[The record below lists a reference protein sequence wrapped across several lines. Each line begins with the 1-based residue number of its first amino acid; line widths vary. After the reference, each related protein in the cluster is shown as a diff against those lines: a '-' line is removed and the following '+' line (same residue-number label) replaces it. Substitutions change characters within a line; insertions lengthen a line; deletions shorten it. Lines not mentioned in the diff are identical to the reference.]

1 MNVGDWITKRS
12 ILSPDKTAIISDEK
26 KITYREINVRVNRLA
41 NALINHG
48 IKKGDR
54 VAALL
59 YNCPEFL
66 EIYFALAKIGAIF
79 VTLNFRL
86 AGPEIQY
93 MLTNSESSFLIFD
106 EHLSDMIESIRTN
119 LSIDQKNYVSLGN
132 SGPTWAKEYEKLIA
146 EFHDHDKEPEIKEEV
161 QLEDPQMIMYTSGTT
176 GIPKGALLSHQK
188 TFYNTFNAVLYFDMT
203 SKDIMLVNMPLFH
216 SGGLNISAVPILYTG
231 GTAVIQKSFD
241 PKQAL
246 SLIEKNRISLAMMVP
261 TMINFMVKQGG
272 IDNYDLSSMKTLMVG
287 GEPIPLS
294 LIKAYQDRN
303 IPIRQVFGQTE
314 TSIQL
319 WLSEEDAIRKIGS
332 VGKPVF
338 HADVRVVNKS
348 GKDVVPG
355 KVGEIILNG
364 PTQMICY
371 WKDPKQTAETL
382 MDGWLHTGDLAT
394 VDEEGFVYMVDR
406 ERDMYISGG
415 ENVYPAETER
425 VLGENPKVL
434 ETAIIGVPDEKWGEV
449 GKALIVLKGGEKM
462 TAEDALDFLRGKF
475 AKYKIPKY
483 IEFTNEFPKTGSG
496 KIKKAELR
504 EKYGH
509 KKVAEIIKADSSKKG

>member
-12 ILSPDKTAIISDEK
+12 ILSPNKTAIISDER
-26 KITYREINVRVNRLA
+26 KITYRELNDRVNCLA
-41 NALINHG
+41 NALINKG
-48 IKKGDR
+48 IHKRDR

-59 YNCPEFL
+59 YNCPEFI
-66 EIYFALAKIGAIF
+66 EVYFALAKIGAIF

-106 EHLSDMIESIRTN
+106 EHFSEMIESIRSN
-119 LSIDQKNYVSLGN
+119 LSIDQKKYVSLGN
-132 SGPTWAKEYEKLIA
+132 SGQTGAIEYERLIA
-146 EFHDHDKEPEIKEEV
+146 ESPAKEPEIKEEV
-161 QLEDPQMIMYTSGTT
+161 GLEDPQMIMYTSGTT

-188 TFYNTFNAVLYFDMT
+188 TFYNTFNAVLYFDIT
-203 SKDIMLVNMPLFH
+203 SKDLMLVNMPLFH

-241 PKQAL
+241 PQQAL
-246 SLIEKNRISLAMMVP
+246 SLIEKHRITLAMMVP
-261 TMINFMVKQGG
+261 TMINFMLKQGD

-294 LIKAYQDRN
+294 LIKAYQERN

-338 HADVRVVNKS
+338 HADVRVVDKS
-348 GKDVVPG
+348 GKDVFPG
-355 KVGEIILNG
+355 EVGEIVLNG
-364 PTQMICY
+364 PTQMLGY
-371 WKDPKQTAETL
+371 WNDPKLTAETIK
-382 MDGWLHTGDLAT
+382 DGWLHTGDLAT

-406 ERDMYISGG
+406 EKDMYISGG
-415 ENVYPAETER
+415 ENVYPAEIER
-425 VLGENPKVL
+425 VLGENPKIL
-434 ETAIIGVPDEKWGEV
+434 EVAIIGVPDEKWGEV
-449 GKALIVLKGGEKM
+449 GKALIVLKDGEKM
-462 TAEDALDFLRGKF
+462 TEEEAIEFLRGKL

-483 IEFTNEFPKTGSG
+483 AEFTSEFPKTASG
-496 KIKKAELR
+496 KIKKTELR

-509 KKVAEIIKADSSKKG
+509 KKVAERIKENLA

>member
-12 ILSPDKTAIISDEK
+12 MLSPNKTAIIFEER
-26 KITYREINVRVNRLA
+26 KITYSEVNERATRLA
-41 NALINHG
+41 NALINQG

-66 EIYFALAKIGAIF
+66 EVYFALAKIGAVF

-93 MLTNSESSFLIFD
+93 MINNSKSTALIFD
-106 EHLSDMIESIRTN
+106 EHFSEMIESIRSN
-119 LSIDQKNYVSLGN
+119 LSIDHKNYVSLGN
-132 SGPTWAKEYEKLIA
+132 SGQTWAIEYEKLL
-146 EFHDHDKEPEIKEEV
+146 EVSSTKEPDIKKEV
-161 QLEDPQMIMYTSGTT
+161 WLEDPQMIMYTSGTT

-203 SKDIMLVNMPLFH
+203 SKDTMLVTMPLFH
-216 SGGLNISAVPILYTG
+216 SGGLNIAAVPILYTG

-246 SLIEKNRISLAMMVP
+246 SLIEKHRITLAMMVP
-261 TMINFMVKQGG
+261 TMINFMLKQGG

-287 GEPIPLS
+287 GEPISLS

-338 HADVRVVNKS
+338 HSDVRVVDES
-348 GKDVVPG
+348 GKDVVPDE
-355 KVGEIILNG
+355 VGEIVLNG
-364 PTQMICY
+364 PTRMLGY
-371 WKDPKQTAETL
+371 WNDPKLTAETIK
-382 MDGWLHTGDLAT
+382 DGWLHTGDLAT
-394 VDEEGFVYMVDR
+394 VDKEGFVYMVDR
-406 ERDMYISGG
+406 EKDMYISGG
-415 ENVYPAETER
+415 ENVYPAEVER
-425 VLGENPKVL
+425 VLGENPKIL

-449 GKALIVLKGGEKM
+449 GKALIVLKDEEKM
-462 TAEDALDFLRGKF
+462 TEEDIFEFLRGKL

-483 IEFTNEFPKTGSG
+483 VEFTNEFPKTGSG
-496 KIKKAELR
+496 KIRKTELR

-509 KKVAEIIKADSSKKG
+509 KKVAERIKGNSTK

>member
-12 ILSPDKTAIISDEK
+12 ILSPNKTAIISDER
-26 KITYREINVRVNRLA
+26 KITYRELNDRVNCLA
-41 NALINHG
+41 NALINEG
-48 IKKGDR
+48 IHKGDR

-59 YNCPEFL
+59 YNCPEFI
-66 EIYFALAKIGAIF
+66 EVYFALAKIGAIF

-93 MLTNSESSFLIFD
+93 MITDSESSFLIFD
-106 EHLSDMIESIRTN
+106 EHFSEMIDSIRSN

-132 SGPTWAKEYEKLIA
+132 SGQTGAIEYERLIEESPA
-146 EFHDHDKEPEIKEEV
+146 KEPEIKEEV

-203 SKDIMLVNMPLFH
+203 SNDIMLVNMPLFH

-231 GTAVIQKSFD
+231 GTAIIQKSFD
-241 PKQAL
+241 PQQAL
-246 SLIEKNRISLAMMVP
+246 SLIEKHRITLAMMVP
-261 TMINFMVKQGG
+261 TMINFMLKQGG

-287 GEPIPLS
+287 GEPISLS

-338 HADVRVVNKS
+338 HADVRVVDKS

-355 KVGEIILNG
+355 EVGEIVLNG
-364 PTQMICY
+364 PTQMLGY
-371 WKDPKQTAETL
+371 WNDPKLTAETIKA
-382 MDGWLHTGDLAT
+382 GWLHTGDLAT
-394 VDEEGFVYMVDR
+394 VDEEGFVSMVDR
-406 ERDMYISGG
+406 EKDMYISGG

-425 VLGENPKVL
+425 VLGENPKIL
-434 ETAIIGVPDEKWGEV
+434 EVAIIGVPDEKWGEV
-449 GKALIVLKGGEKM
+449 GKALIVLKDREKM
-462 TAEDALDFLRGKF
+462 TKEEALEFLRGKL
-475 AKYKIPKY
+475 AKYKIPKFA
-483 IEFTNEFPKTGSG
+483 EFTNEFPKTGSG
-496 KIKKAELR
+496 KIKKTELR

-509 KKVAEIIKADSSKKG
+509 KKVAERIKGNSTK

>member
-1 MNVGDWITKRS
+1 MNVGDWITKRGM
-12 ILSPDKTAIISDEK
+12 LSPNKAAIIFDERK
-26 KITYREINVRVNRLA
+26 TTYSELNDRVNRLA
-41 NALINHG
+41 NALINQG

-66 EIYFALAKIGAIF
+66 EVYFALAKIGAIF

-93 MLTNSESSFLIFD
+93 MITDSESSFLIFD
-106 EHLSDMIESIRTN
+106 KHFSEMIASIRSN
-119 LSIDQKNYVSLGN
+119 LSIDYKNYVSLGN
-132 SGPTWAKEYEKLIA
+132 SGQTWAIEYEKFIEESPA
-146 EFHDHDKEPEIKEEV
+146 KEPGIKKEV

-188 TFYNTFNAVLYFDMT
+188 TFYNTFNAVLYFDIT
-203 SKDIMLVNMPLFH
+203 SKDIMLVTMPLFH
-216 SGGLNISAVPILYTG
+216 SGGLNIASVPILYTG

-246 SLIEKNRISLAMMVP
+246 SLIEKHRITLAMMVP
-261 TMINFMVKQGG
+261 TMINFMLKQGG

-287 GEPIPLS
+287 GEPISLS

-338 HADVRVVNKS
+338 HADVRVVDKS
-348 GKDVVPG
+348 GKDVALG
-355 KVGEIILNG
+355 EVGEIVLNG
-364 PTQMICY
+364 PTQMLGY
-371 WKDPKQTAETL
+371 WNDPKLTAETIK
-382 MDGWLHTGDLAT
+382 DGWLHTGDLAT

-406 ERDMYISGG
+406 EKDMYISGG
-415 ENVYPAETER
+415 ENVYPAEIER
-425 VLGENPKVL
+425 VLGENPKIL
-434 ETAIIGVPDEKWGEV
+434 EVAIIGVPDEKWGEV
-449 GKALIVLKGGEKM
+449 GKALIVLKDEEKM
-462 TAEDALDFLRGKF
+462 TEEDVFEFLRGKL

-483 IEFTNEFPKTGSG
+483 AEFTNEFPKTGSG
-496 KIKKAELR
+496 KIRKTELR

-509 KKVAEIIKADSSKKG
+509 KKVAERIKRNST

>member
-12 ILSPDKTAIISDEK
+12 ILSPNKTAIISGERK
-26 KITYREINVRVNRLA
+26 VKYNELNERVNRLA
-41 NALINHG
+41 NALTNQG

-66 EIYFALAKIGAIF
+66 EVYFALAKIGAIF

-86 AGPEIQY
+86 ARQEIKY
-93 MLTNSESSFLIFD
+93 MIADSGSNFLIFD
-106 EHLSDMIESIRTN
+106 NYFSEMIEFIRSD

-132 SGPTWAKEYEKLIA
+132 SGATRAIEYEKFIK
-146 EFHDHDKEPEIKEEV
+146 ESPSKEPEIIKEV
-161 QLEDPQMIMYTSGTT
+161 KLEDPQMIMYTSGTT

-188 TFYNTFNAVLYFDMT
+188 TFYNTFNSVLYFDMT

-216 SGGLNISAVPILYTG
+216 SGGLNIAAIPILYSG

-241 PKQAL
+241 PEQTL
-246 SLIEKNRISLAMMVP
+246 SLIERHRISLAMMVP
-261 TMINFMVKQGG
+261 TMLNFMLKQGN

-287 GEPIPLS
+287 GEPMSLS
-294 LIKAYQDRN
+294 LIKAYQDRK
-303 IPIRQVFGQTE
+303 ISIRQVFGQTE

-319 WLSEEDAIRKIGS
+319 WLSEEDAIRKTGS

-338 HADVRVVNKS
+338 HADVKVVNES

-355 KVGEIILNG
+355 EVGEIVLKG

-371 WKDPKQTAETL
+371 WNDPKQTAETL
-382 MDGWLHTGDLAT
+382 RDGWLHTGDLAT
-394 VDEEGFVYMVDR
+394 VDDEGFVYMVDR

-415 ENVYPAETER
+415 ENVYPAEIEK
-425 VLGENPKVL
+425 VYGDNPNIL
-434 ETAIIGVPDEKWGEV
+434 EVAVIGIPDEKWGEV
-449 GKALIVLKGGEKM
+449 GKAMIVLKEGAKM
-462 TAEDALDFLRGKF
+462 TEEEALKFLRDKL

-483 IEFTNEFPKTGSG
+483 IEFTSEFPKTGSG

-504 EKYGH
+504 KKYGH
-509 KKVAEIIKADSSKKG
+509 KTVAEIIKANSTK